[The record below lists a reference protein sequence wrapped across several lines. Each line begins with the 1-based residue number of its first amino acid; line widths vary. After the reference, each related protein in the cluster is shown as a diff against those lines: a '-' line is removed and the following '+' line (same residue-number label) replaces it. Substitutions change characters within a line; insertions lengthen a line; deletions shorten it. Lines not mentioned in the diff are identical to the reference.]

1 MSSSPTR
8 SDGGSVDAA
17 WEDAEQQEK
26 EEDERAME
34 ELRARIEE
42 LRSELSLPFV
52 PACDRADLR
61 RVRQKLERVGG
72 AGDDDAASPTAPVSP
87 TSMKS
92 LEERLELLTLSAE
105 MDDSTIAERQ
115 CKADELASCEEEL
128 ALFVRHQELEEQVDA
143 LNDEL
148 DAVRG
153 KGKKPQA
160 KRAALEQQIEA
171 LEAELEAMELDM
183 LGEEEGEEGEGA
195 SGAMGM
201 EEEEEEDASE
211 VSASGASGGGGS
223 SVDTGA
229 AAVPPVPE
237 SDAKRKQRI
246 KAMKPRDVKKELKAL
261 GLSTQG
267 QKGELA
273 ERLLAA
279 LQT

>member
-1 MSSSPTR
+1 
-8 SDGGSVDAA
+8 
-17 WEDAEQQEK
+17 
-26 EEDERAME
+26 
-34 ELRARIEE
+34 
-42 LRSELSLPFV
+42 
-52 PACDRADLR
+52 
-61 RVRQKLERVGG
+61 
-72 AGDDDAASPTAPVSP
+72 
-87 TSMKS
+87 MKS

-183 LGEEEGEEGEGA
+183 LGEEEGEEGEEEEGEEGEGA

-201 EEEEEEDASE
+201 EEEEEEFEFPMPAAAPAPAPAQTVAQTVGGDLEHTDINVDDSNETIVHEGTAESE
-211 VSASGASGGGGS
+211 MLATTDPRWCPKGWTVQLQSKGS
-223 SVDTGA
+223 SN
-229 AAVPPVPE
+229 
-237 SDAKRKQRI
+237 KRKSITTDRVFMFAGVHVVETVQAA
-246 KAMKPRDVKKELKAL
+246 KAESGWNERHKKKRKL
-261 GLSTQG
+261 
-267 QKGELA
+267 
-273 ERLLAA
+273 
-279 LQT
+279 